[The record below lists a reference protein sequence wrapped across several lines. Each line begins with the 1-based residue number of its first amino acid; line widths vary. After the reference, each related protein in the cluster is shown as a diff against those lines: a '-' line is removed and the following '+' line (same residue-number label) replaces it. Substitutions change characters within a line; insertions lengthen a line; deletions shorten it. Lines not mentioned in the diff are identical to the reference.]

1 VHIFA
6 ALFTSLN
13 KLSEYAGEKPFSW
26 AKPTTYDEFSSS
38 NFNLQG
44 QILSTGGDALIVV
57 LAQMKSSGTELLN
70 YADTLTGTLQC
81 R

>member
-1 VHIFA
+1 
-6 ALFTSLN
+6 
-13 KLSEYAGEKPFSW
+13 
-26 AKPTTYDEFSSS
+26 
-38 NFNLQG
+38 LQG

>member
-26 AKPTTYDEFSSS
+26 AKPTYDEFSSS